1 MMGSF
6 GINTLKSEVNEEKM
20 EKIKIDKENTDRV
33 NEGKSMEKLAKEIM
47 EDQGKNKT
55 KKGKKSKKSKKKK
68 KEEESSDEEKRN

>member
-1 MMGSF
+1 MMRSF

-20 EKIKIDKENTDRV
+20 ESIKIAKENTDRV
-33 NEGKSMEKLAKEIM
+33 NEGKAMEKLAKEII

-68 KEEESSDEEKRN
+68 KEESSDEE